1 MQQYTYLLI
10 NFFTVIICFIFSFHP
25 KIKFNRYFTTFF
37 KASFIVA
44 LVFIAWDIWFTNR
57 GVWWFNDDYLLGLR
71 IYNLPLEEILF
82 FLCIPFSCIFT
93 YFCIDKFF
101 TLDWNPLL
109 EKTFVCISI
118 LYALVLSV
126 YFYDK
131 IYTVITFASTAVSM
145 FILYFIL
152 QSKWLGKA
160 SLIYLLLMPGFFI
173 VNGILTGTGLDSP
186 VVNYN
191 PKDFIGIRILTIPV
205 EDVVYGYE
213 MILWNIYLFQKFKK
227 NEDN

>member
-25 KIKFNRYFTTFF
+25 KIKFNRHFTTFF

-160 SLIYLLLMPGFFI
+160 SLIYLLLMPGFFL

-191 PKDFIGIRILTIPV
+191 PKDFIGIRVLTIPV
-205 EDVVYGYE
+205 EDFVYGYE

>member
-25 KIKFNRYFTTFF
+25 KIKFNRHFTTFF